1 MCRDSQLEPLDCAWF
16 DARIG
21 VQEEKDIPFC
31 KPCGLITPCGVADI
45 GGVLDEGDG
54 WKVTHDAIEG
64 TFVTGIVDDNN
75 LKVCRSRAGQQGI

>member
-1 MCRDSQLEPLDCAWF
+1 MAKAQRIYWDSCVWIAF
-16 DARIG
+16 IA
-21 VQEEKDIPFC
+21 EEKDIPFC
-31 KPCGLITPCGVADI
+31 KPCGLIATCGVADI